1 MTSSVGRPKHVDRAG
16 EIIRSLSPRALGT
29 VWLLGRGEAQTQVAI
44 ADQLACTPPA
54 VSKHLRAL
62 SELAVPLVEKLG
74 SRYTVTSAG
83 YAVLD
88 VVNELLIDR
97 RDGLSTIDWSGADD
111 RTMLQTAL
119 APLTTTR
126 SSQLFTVLS
135 AFTSVGSFDASLSA
149 PFTGTVSRAALIET
163 ATSMH
168 SGTGA
173 SRRTLRRR
181 LAALASNDC
190 IELAADTITVTEKGT
205 AQLWLFSELV
215 QIVEVHESETPETIP
230 ESDNGQLKDRT
241 VVGFSPTTSDTVVE
255 PTLCVDDEPV
265 VAIPESITVDELLD
279 MASELGRQ
287 YDGSQSL
294 TRKWTTVRTS

>member
-1 MTSSVGRPKHVDRAG
+1 MHVDRAG

-44 ADQLACTPPA
+44 ADRLSCTPPA
-54 VSKHLRAL
+54 VSKHLTAL
-62 SELAVPLVEKLG
+62 SELAVPLVEKSG
-74 SRYTVTSAG
+74 SRYTVTTAG

-97 RDGLSTIDWSGADD
+97 RHGLSTIDWSVADD
-111 RTMLQTAL
+111 RTMIEAAL

-126 SSQLFTVLS
+126 SSHLFTVLS
-135 AFTSVGSFDASLSA
+135 AINEEGSFDTSLSG
-149 PFTGTVSRAALIET
+149 PLVGMISRSSLIEA

-173 SRRTLRRR
+173 SRRTVRRQ
-181 LAALASNDC
+181 LSALATNDC
-190 IELAADTITVTEKGT
+190 IELADDTITVTEKGAT
-205 AQLWLFSELV
+205 QLWLLSDV
-215 QIVEVHESETPETIP
+215 IQIVELHESNTPESTP
-230 ESDNGQLKDRT
+230 ESDGHHLKDRT
-241 VVGFSPTTSDTVVE
+241 VVGFSAMTADTVVE

-265 VAIPESITVDELLD
+265 LAIPESMTVDELLD
-279 MASELGRQ
+279 LASQLGRH

-294 TRKWTTVRTS
+294 TRKWTTVRQH